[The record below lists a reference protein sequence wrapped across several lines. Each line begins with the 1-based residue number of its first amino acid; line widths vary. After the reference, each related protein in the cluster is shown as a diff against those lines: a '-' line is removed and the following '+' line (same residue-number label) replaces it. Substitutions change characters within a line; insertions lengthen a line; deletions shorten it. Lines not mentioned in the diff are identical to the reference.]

1 MRGIL
6 TRHPAKP
13 TVPEPSSP
21 ESSDEVKRRPWLA
34 ILLVVVATAL
44 AIWLVPSDDIEVVDL
59 PPPPQTPMPEPATG
73 EAPPVASAPAGTP
86 PATGGDMPVDGT
98 PGSTARRLIAAQRS
112 AGEIDPQAAYEEAR
126 RLAAIGMQVDAY
138 LLDFYAARLG
148 HGVAAFRLAE
158 QADPA
163 FWQADSPLKAAAP
176 EQAFKWYQSAREAG
190 HPQAAERLSALR
202 RWTQDAASKGDAQ
215 AQRLMLLWQ

>member
-1 MRGIL
+1 MPAIL
-6 TRHPAKP
+6 TSRSAKP
-13 TVPEPSSP
+13 TVSEPTAP
-21 ESSDEVKRRPWLA
+21 ESANQARRSTWIA
-34 ILLVVVATAL
+34 ILLVIAVTAI
-44 AIWLVPSDDIEVVDL
+44 AVWLVPSDEVEVVDL
-59 PPPPQTPMPEPATG
+59 PPPPQAPAPAA
-73 EAPPVASAPAGTP
+73 EQAPPPTAEPDTAPA
-86 PATGGDMPVDGT
+86 DIPVDGK

-126 RLAAIGMQVDAY
+126 RLAALGMTVDAY

-163 FWQADSPLKAAAP
+163 FWQADSPLKAPAP
-176 EQAFKWYQSAREAG
+176 EQALKWYRSARDAG
-190 HPQAAERLSALR
+190 HPEADERLAALR
-202 RWTQDAASKGDAQ
+202 RWTENAAGDGDAQ